1 MITLKRSILR
11 GLYLKKL
18 FLVLILVLNLPLF
31 SINFLSESI
40 PSIQGKSFVN
50 LGFVHQD
57 ISSYTNAK
65 ALNLNYS
72 FIHQNHWGIDLGYIQ
87 SINDAKHENTNKE
100 TDFSS
105 ASLLATYLLPFTP
118 HVGLKTKI
126 GYAKNKHSNDGLT
139 YGTEL
144 IFQISKNNGLG
155 IAYQQMNEN
164 MNYVI
169 INSVFRLGY

>member
-1 MITLKRSILR
+1 M
-11 GLYLKKL
+11 KKL
-18 FLVLILVLNLPLF
+18 FLVLLLNLPLF
-31 SINFLSESI
+31 ADNFIS
-40 PSIQGKSFVN
+40 SIQGKSFVS
-50 LGFVHQD
+50 LGFVHQN
-57 ISSYTNAK
+57 IESYSNAQ

-72 FIHQNHWGIDLGYIQ
+72 FIHPDHWGVDVGYVQ
-87 SINDAKHENTNKE
+87 SINDAKDEYSSNE

-126 GYAKNKHSNDGLT
+126 GYAKNRHADDGLS

-144 IFQISKNNGLG
+144 IFQISKNSGLG
-155 IAYQQMNEN
+155 IAYQQMNKDIH
-164 MNYVI
+164 YVM